1 MTNAVHSLLI
11 SLTILTAAS
20 LITTNTA
27 YAQTRYVHDE
37 LVITVRSGESS
48 QHKILRTIKSGTALE
63 LLESHPDTGY
73 SLIRL
78 KDGTEGWVL
87 SRYLTRQPIAKTRLA
102 TARRELQQAQLQN
115 RNLEQ
120 ALSQTQQ
127 QLQKSEARNASLLK
141 RVDDLEKEINRIRNL
156 AGHAPALSEQ
166 NQALK
171 ADLIRLETLVQT
183 LEQENMLIKDRSAR
197 DWFIAG
203 TGVTLMGMAM
213 GFVAHKIR
221 SRKRSSWREL

>member
-1 MTNAVHSLLI
+1 MINTGHPLLFSLILLAAAYGAMTNSAH
-11 SLTILTAAS
+11 
-20 LITTNTA
+20 
-27 YAQTRYVHDE
+27 AQTRYVNDE

-48 QHKILRTIKSGTALE
+48 QYQILRTIKSGTSLKVLE
-63 LLESHPDTGY
+63 THPDTGY
-73 SLIRL
+73 SRVRL
-78 KDGTEGWVL
+78 NDGTEGWVL
-87 SRYLTRQPIAKTRLA
+87 SRYLTPQPIAKARLEA
-102 TARRELQQAQLQN
+102 VRRELQQTQQQN
-115 RNLEQ
+115 RNLTQ
-120 ALSQTQQ
+120 TLSQTQQ
-127 QLQKSEARNASLLK
+127 QLQQSEERNAALQK
-141 RVDDLEKEINRIRNL
+141 KIEDQNKEISRIRNL

-166 NQALK
+166 NQTLK

>member
-1 MTNAVHSLLI
+1 MINTGHSLLF
-11 SLTILTAAS
+11 SLVFLAAACVA
-20 LITTNTA
+20 TTNNA
-27 YAQTRYVHDE
+27 YAQTRYVNDE

-48 QHKILRTIKSGTALE
+48 QHQILRTIKSGTEVE
-63 LLESHPDTGY
+63 LLETHPDTGY
-73 SLIRL
+73 ARVRL
-78 KDGTEGWVL
+78 NDGTEGWVL
-87 SRYLTRQPIAKTRLA
+87 SRYLTRQPIAKTRLD
-102 TARRELQQAQLQN
+102 TVRRELQQTQQQK

-120 ALSQTQQ
+120 TLSQTQQ
-127 QLQKSEARNASLLK
+127 QLQQNEERSAMLQKK
-141 RVDDLEKEINRIRNL
+141 IDDLEKEVSRIRNL
-156 AGHAPALSEQ
+156 AGHAPALSDQ